1 MHFCMVEYF
10 PIMFQNFIIDFDST
24 FVSVES
30 LDELAKIAL
39 QNNPDRNRILQQI
52 ELITKKGM
60 DGTLSFDVSLEA
72 RLKMFKPTIEDIKQ
86 LVSLLKNSITS
97 SFMKNKNFI
106 RKYRDKIYII
116 SGGFKDYIV
125 PIVSDFGIAED
136 HVLANTFIVKNNSVT
151 DFDKKN
157 YLVQSKGKVKAVK
170 SLKLSGKI
178 VVIGD
183 GYTDYEIKKEKA
195 ADQFVA
201 FIENIRR
208 EKVVR
213 LADKVINRFDE
224 FIAWT
229 KG

>member
-1 MHFCMVEYF
+1 
-10 PIMFQNFIIDFDST
+10 MFQNFIIDFDST
-24 FVSVES
+24 FVNCES

-39 QNNPDRNRILQQI
+39 QNNPNRKNILKEIQ
-52 ELITKKGM
+52 LINNKGM
-60 DGTLSFDVSLEA
+60 DGTLNFDVSLEH
-72 RLKMFKPTIEDIKQ
+72 RLKMFKPTIADIKQ

-97 SFMKNKNFI
+97 SFMKNKNSI

-136 HVLANTFIVKNNSVT
+136 HVLANTFIVKNNSVI

-157 YLVQSKGKVKAVK
+157 YLAQSKGKVKAVK

-195 ADQFVA
+195 AEVFVA
-201 FIENIRR
+201 FTENVKRQ
-208 EKVVR
+208 KVVDN
-213 LADKVINRFDE
+213 ADKIVRNFDE
-224 FIAWT
+224 FIAWI
-229 KG
+229 KI